1 MCRVEMGGIR
11 RVGSASKLEE
21 GLSGAKKF
29 LAAPVARAD
38 HPLGPR
44 IVKEGALW
52 CECFF
57 VASLLGERDVPDNA
71 PSAPNRE
78 KLVVRMLKTF
88 SKQHCSSSHKDGR
101 PPRI

>member
-1 MCRVEMGGIR
+1 MCRVEMGDIR

-44 IVKEGALW
+44 IVKVKALCGAS
-52 CECFF
+52 
-57 VASLLGERDVPDNA
+57 ASLLREERRDVPDDA
-71 PSAPNRE
+71 SQTP
-78 KLVVRMLKTF
+78 
-88 SKQHCSSSHKDGR
+88 D
-101 PPRI
+101 